1 MTQIHY
7 AVFVGG
13 RCIECTVCREFAEQI
28 AKRTGG
34 QIIEEEW

>member
-7 AVFVGG
+7 AVFVNGQ
-13 RCIECTVCREFAEQI
+13 CTCCTVCRKFAEQV
-28 AKRTGG
+28 AQRTGG